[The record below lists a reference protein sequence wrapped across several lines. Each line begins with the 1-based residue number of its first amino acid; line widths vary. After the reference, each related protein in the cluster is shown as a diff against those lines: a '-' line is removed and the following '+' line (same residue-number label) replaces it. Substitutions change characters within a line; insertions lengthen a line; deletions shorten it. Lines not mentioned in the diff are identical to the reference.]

1 MNFSQIVHFFN
12 RNLHV
17 SLGVLSGCG
26 YHVYMHLEKKGLRIM
41 PLREPLAQ
49 TTCTSTE
56 DDVSASLKMPTPSA
70 RRRQLAGL
78 CGTRAR
84 NVLPLPKRD
93 RDCALASGCRRKLA
107 FLSYWFI
114 DHDACRQLPL
124 LLYVHIL
131 ITCFLS
137 RL

>member
-56 DDVSASLKMPTPSA
+56 DDVSASLKMPILLRGGGSW
-70 RRRQLAGL
+70 Q
-78 CGTRAR
+78 
-84 NVLPLPKRD
+84 VFV
-93 RDCALASGCRRKLA
+93 ALAQEMFC
-107 FLSYWFI
+107 LS
-114 DHDACRQLPL
+114 QNVTET
-124 LLYVHIL
+124 VHWPQGAGASWP
-131 ITCFLS
+131 F
-137 RL
+137 